1 MVAFFAISPHAK
13 KGTLGSFGDV
23 IRFPWEVEP
32 PEVLTET
39 EQLSEEDWAKLEAHI
54 RKMHYGD
61 TFSG

>member
-13 KGTLGSFGDV
+13 KGTLGNFGDV